1 MKVKTV
7 KESYFKTEPGQST
20 DESDALVGEDGGAQ
34 VSTSDT
40 MSAYTQAISKH
51 NQ

>member
-7 KESYFKTEPGQST
+7 KESYFKPEPEGST
-20 DESDALVGEDGGAQ
+20 DESDALAGKDGGPTG
-34 VSTSDT
+34 STSNA
-40 MSAYTQAISKH
+40 MKAYTQAISKL